1 MNNLLSTSQCTINI
15 VQLIQLRLAIGVSL
29 LRSVTVPGA
38 IHTFQIRIG
47 WWLLSGLRSTHGKQP
62 NEHMRT
68 TVIISSSINGSSRNT
83 MSTPCQSVG
92 ERCTATRISLTK
104 SGEML
109 EHGSLVNSGA
119 HLQCQEDPYLYTATS
134 TRAAT
139 RKVEDAEY
147 GGTRTVVLRRTTVLE
162 VQMLV
167 GVYCMC
173 VRPGHGT

>member
-15 VQLIQLRLAIGVSL
+15 VQLIQLGLAIGVSL

-83 MSTPCQSVG
+83 MSV
-92 ERCTATRISLTK
+92 I
-104 SGEML
+104 
-109 EHGSLVNSGA
+109 HGQAMHSNA
-119 HLQCQEDPYLYTATS
+119 HLTHEKWRDVGARVIGELWGAPAVPRRSLSLHSNEHEGSDAKGGGRGVRWYEDSCPP
-134 TRAAT
+134 
-139 RKVEDAEY
+139 EDEC
-147 GGTRTVVLRRTTVLE
+147 T
-162 VQMLV
+162 
-167 GVYCMC
+167 
-173 VRPGHGT
+173 